1 MENKMNIKAIFFL
14 LACSFGGVSFGQ
26 IKYDFKSR
34 ADRTISP
41 SYRISEK
48 PEIIDTV
55 VPIPSISYPL
65 LSRNMRTEISIE
77 QIDAAKIRIVE
88 PLEKLYPG
96 YVKLGIGNYNN
107 PLGELYYNA
116 MRNRRS
122 SCGVHLK
129 HNSAF
134 RGIKG
139 YAPSTFDNTTGHL
152 FGEFFTARYKFE
164 TDLNYLNNGYHFYG
178 IQDTLDLLP
187 KDTLRNRVQG
197 IEGAFKFSNFSQKD
211 SAKVLY
217 TIFTSY
223 GHFHE
228 FDPDKRDRNGK
239 SSTFEIGTN
248 LAYKLKMN
256 VFAADFSVR
265 YNKYR
270 YAYENPEVP
279 LANRVDRNNSII
291 HLKPYIS
298 TYGDKW
304 KVVYGVDLN
313 IDINNITSGD
323 AFKVIPIIEGKYS
336 LFNNMIIPYVGIGGG
351 LKQNT
356 FRTLNRNNEFIL
368 SSISLKNT
376 REVKVYAGIKGTLSK
391 KLSFNL
397 QAYSTTF
404 TDMALFINDTI
415 VSDFYRFNVVYDK
428 VTALGIS
435 GSISYQAAEKLKIDG
450 IVTYNNYDATTQL
463 YAWNLPA
470 LDIKL
475 RGSYNLYDKIY
486 VKTDL
491 TLMAGRKSPEGL
503 FIAEPTDEDFNLG
516 FLADA
521 NLHMEYRYSN
531 RFSVFLHFNNLA
543 AQKYARWNRYPV
555 QGFQVLGGLTFAF

>member
-1 MENKMNIKAIFFL
+1 MIGGATYGQVIYDYKSKAE
-14 LACSFGGVSFGQ
+14 
-26 IKYDFKSR
+26 R
-34 ADRTISP
+34 PISP
-41 SYRISEK
+41 SYRITEK

-55 VPIPSISYPL
+55 VPIPNITYPL

-96 YVKLGIGNYNN
+96 YIKLGIGNYYN
-107 PLGELYYNA
+107 PLGEIYYNSV
-116 MRNRRS
+116 RNRRS
-122 SCGVHLK
+122 SYGVHLK

-134 RGIKG
+134 KGIKE

-152 FGEFFTARYKFE
+152 FGEFFTSRYKIE

-178 IQDTLDLLP
+178 LQDTLDLLP

-197 IEGAFKFSNFSQKD
+197 ADGTFKFSNFTTRD

-217 TIFTSY
+217 TIYTSY
-223 GHFHE
+223 GYFHE
-228 FDPDKRDRNGK
+228 FDPEKIDQNAK
-239 SSTFEIGTN
+239 SSTFDIGTN

-265 YNKYR
+265 YNKYKF
-270 YAYENPEVP
+270 AHENPDVP
-279 LANRVDRNNSII
+279 LDNWHNDNNTII
-291 HLKPYIS
+291 RLKPYIS

-313 IDINNITSGD
+313 FDILSDNI
-323 AFKVIPIIEGKYS
+323 FKVIPIIEGKYS
-336 LFNNMIIPYVGIGGG
+336 LFNNMIIPYAGIGGG
-351 LKQNT
+351 VKQNT
-356 FRTLNRNNEFIL
+356 FRSLNRQNEFIL
-368 SSISLKNT
+368 SEIDIKNT
-376 REVKVYAGIKGTLSK
+376 KEFKVYAGIKGTLSK
-391 KLSFNL
+391 KLSFNV
-397 QAYSTTF
+397 QAYSATYA
-404 TDMALFINDTI
+404 DMALFVNDTM
-415 VSDFYRFNVVYDK
+415 VSDFYRFDVVYDK
-428 VTALGIS
+428 VTTLGIT
-435 GSISYQAAEKLKIDG
+435 GSVSYQAAEKLKIDG
-450 IVTYNNYDATTQL
+450 IVTYNNYDAATEL

-475 RGSYNLYDKIY
+475 RGNYNLYDKIY

-503 FIAEPTDEDFNLG
+503 FLAAPTDEDFELG

-521 NLHMEYRYSN
+521 NLHLEYRYSK
-531 RFSVFLHFNNLA
+531 RLSVFLQFNNLA